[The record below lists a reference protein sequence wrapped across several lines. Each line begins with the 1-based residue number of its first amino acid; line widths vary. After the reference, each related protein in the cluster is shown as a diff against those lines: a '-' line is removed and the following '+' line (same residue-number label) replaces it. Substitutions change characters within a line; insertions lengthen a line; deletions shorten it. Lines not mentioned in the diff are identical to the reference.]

1 MKPYSLDL
9 RERVITAI
17 EAGQH
22 SQAAIAATFGVS
34 PATVENWWR
43 RWRET
48 QSVAPLAHAGG
59 HPHVLA
65 SCEPLLRA
73 ALKEQPDAT
82 LAELCTH
89 VWEANGLA
97 VSHSMMCR
105 ELQRLRLPRK
115 KRQRTTV
122 NGTPHA

>member
-9 RERVITAI
+9 RERVIAAI

-22 SQAAIAATFGVS
+22 SQAAIAAIFGVS

-48 QSVAPLAHAGG
+48 QSVAPLAHGGG
-59 HPHVLA
+59 HAHVLA

-73 ALKEQPDAT
+73 ALKAQPDAT
-82 LAELCTH
+82 LDELCTR
-89 VWEANGLA
+89 VWEANGLV

-105 ELQRLRLPRK
+105 ELQQLRLPRK
-115 KRQRTTV
+115 KRRNTTV
-122 NGTPHA
+122 NGTPRA